1 MHSSPWSLDKRPRAF
16 FVKGETMNERRIGPF
31 SVGRVALGCMNLSH
45 AYGHP
50 PSPEQ
55 GRAVLHAALD
65 AGVTLFDTAAL
76 YGFGA
81 NESLVGPVL
90 KPHRN
95 HITLASKCGMAGV
108 RGDDGVVRRVI
119 DGHPRTLRRNCED
132 SLQRLG
138 TDVIDLYYLHRWD
151 RRVPIEESVGEMS
164 RLVEEGKVRAL
175 GLSEIGV
182 DALRRAH
189 ATHPIAALQSEY
201 SLWSRNAELGT
212 LQACQ
217 ELGIAY
223 VAFSPLGRA
232 FLTGKLQDVGAL
244 VAGDIRASM
253 PRFAPQAYARNLQ
266 LLAPMQSIAERADCS
281 LAELAIAWVLHQG
294 EHVVALPG
302 TTSVDHL
309 HEDLRGG
316 AVRLDADLLA
326 ELDALFQPERI
337 QGDRYAVAS
346 QREVDTEK
354 YAFETV

>member
-1 MHSSPWSLDKRPRAF
+1 MTNLSTRNL
-16 FVKGETMNERRIGPF
+16 GPF
-31 SVGRVALGCMNLSH
+31 SVSAVGLGCMNLSH

-55 GRAVLHAALD
+55 GKAVLHAALD

-90 KPHRN
+90 KSHRN

-119 DGHPRTLRRNCED
+119 DGHPKTLRRNCED

-175 GLSEIGV
+175 GLSEIGA

-189 ATHPIAALQSEY
+189 ATFPIAALQSEY

-212 LQACQ
+212 LQACK

-232 FLTGKLQDVGAL
+232 FLTGKLQEVEGL
-244 VAGDIRASM
+244 VKGDIRAAM
-253 PRFAPQAYARNLQ
+253 PRFAPEAYAKNLQ
-266 LLAPMQSIAERADCS
+266 LLAPMQSIAERADCT

-294 EHVVALPG
+294 EHVIALPG

-316 AVRLDADLLA
+316 AVRLDAALLA
-326 ELDALFQPERI
+326 ELDDLFKPERI